1 MIYELCIHT
10 SFSKNTFDFY
20 SIPRFRILISTRP
33 NQTNA
38 KPVAVKHFADYFAN
52 ITTILLSSEF
62 FPYKYDEY
70 NIQNTKYTQT

>member
-20 SIPRFRILISTRP
+20 SIPRFRILISTGAWP
-33 NQTNA
+33 
-38 KPVAVKHFADYFAN
+38 KPVTAKHFADYFAN

-62 FPYKYDEY
+62 FSYKYDEY
-70 NIQNTKYTQT
+70 NIENTKYT